1 MLLNLWI
8 KFNGVVCPAQRFA
21 VSAPQQTAAKRRLRF
36 STRVV
41 DTSIF
46 LLTRQLNHNM
56 VNNMELFYANIA
68 LLLCNVT
75 VFVMCLIARAHVVSA
90 SKALENLDWEQTASL
105 TGDMATVK
113 KSIQKLNNRLN
124 GMEAKDPYTVLESL
138 RSQANVQPIRQ
149 QSQVKQ
155 TGG

>member
-1 MLLNLWI
+1 MPCL
-8 KFNGVVCPAQRFA
+8 FTRFV
-21 VSAPQQTAAKRRLRF
+21 VSAATQGAAKRRLRF
-36 STRVV
+36 STGVV
-41 DTSIF
+41 DTRIF
-46 LLTRQLNHNM
+46 LLTRQVNYNM

-90 SKALENLDWEQTASL
+90 SKALRELDWEQTASL

-124 GMEAKDPYTVLESL
+124 GMEAKDPYSVLESL
-138 RSQANVQPIRQ
+138 RSQANVNGAIQ
-149 QSQVKQ
+149 QTRIKQ

>member
-1 MLLNLWI
+1 M
-8 KFNGVVCPAQRFA
+8 GV
-21 VSAPQQTAAKRRLRF
+21 TARPSSVKRSLRF
-36 STRVV
+36 STRAV
-41 DTSIF
+41 DASIF
-46 LLTRQLNHNM
+46 LLTRQFNCNM

-68 LLLCNVT
+68 LFLCNLLVLG
-75 VFVMCLIARAHVVSA
+75 VCLIARAHVSSA
-90 SKALENLDWEQTASL
+90 SKALNELDWEQTACL

-138 RSQANVQPIRQ
+138 RSQANVSPIRQ
-149 QSQVKQ
+149 PTQIKQ

>member
-1 MLLNLWI
+1 M
-8 KFNGVVCPAQRFA
+8 VCLALRFA
-21 VSAPQQTAAKRRLRF
+21 VSAPQQTSVKRSLRF
-36 STRVV
+36 TTRVV

-46 LLTRQLNHNM
+46 LLTRQVNQYK

-75 VFVMCLIARAHVVSA
+75 VFVLCLIARAHVVSA
-90 SKALENLDWEQTASL
+90 SKALDNLDWEQTASL

-138 RSQANVQPIRQ
+138 RAQANVQPIRQ
-149 QSQVKQ
+149 QPQIKQ

>member
-1 MLLNLWI
+1 MGFL
-8 KFNGVVCPAQRFA
+8 GGP
-21 VSAPQQTAAKRRLRF
+21 SARTSAKQSLRF
-36 STRVV
+36 STRAV
-41 DTSIF
+41 DASIF
-46 LLTRQLNHNM
+46 LLTRQLNRNM
-56 VNNMELFYANIA
+56 VNIMELFYANIA

-90 SKALENLDWEQTASL
+90 SKALEHLDWEQTASL

-149 QSQVKQ
+149 QPQVKQ

>member
-1 MLLNLWI
+1 
-8 KFNGVVCPAQRFA
+8 
-21 VSAPQQTAAKRRLRF
+21 
-36 STRVV
+36 
-41 DTSIF
+41 
-46 LLTRQLNHNM
+46 
-56 VNNMELFYANIA
+56 MELFYANIA

-75 VFVMCLIARAHVVSA
+75 VFVMCLIARAHVSSA
-90 SKALENLDWEQTASL
+90 SKALNELDWEQTASL

-138 RSQANVQPIRQ
+138 RHQANVAPIRQ
-149 QSQVKQ
+149 PTQIKQ

>member
-1 MLLNLWI
+1 MINI
-8 KFNGVVCPAQRFA
+8 
-21 VSAPQQTAAKRRLRF
+21 
-36 STRVV
+36 
-41 DTSIF
+41 
-46 LLTRQLNHNM
+46 
-56 VNNMELFYANIA
+56 FYANLA

-75 VFVMCLIARAHVVSA
+75 VYVMCLIARAHVSSA
-90 SKALENLDWEQTASL
+90 SKALNELDWEQTASL

-138 RSQANVQPIRQ
+138 RAQANVQPIRQ
-149 QSQVKQ
+149 HPQVKQ

>member
-1 MLLNLWI
+1 M
-8 KFNGVVCPAQRFA
+8 VCLALRFS
-21 VSAPQQTAAKRRLRF
+21 VSAPQQTSVKRSLRF
-36 STRVV
+36 TTRVV

-46 LLTRQLNHNM
+46 LLTRQVNQYK

-90 SKALENLDWEQTASL
+90 SKALDNLDWEQTASL

-113 KSIQKLNNRLN
+113 KSIQKLNSRLN
-124 GMEAKDPYTVLESL
+124 GMEAKDPYSVLESL
-138 RSQANVQPIRQ
+138 RAQANVQPIRQ
-149 QSQVKQ
+149 QPQVKQ

>member
-1 MLLNLWI
+1 MNI
-8 KFNGVVCPAQRFA
+8 
-21 VSAPQQTAAKRRLRF
+21 
-36 STRVV
+36 
-41 DTSIF
+41 
-46 LLTRQLNHNM
+46 
-56 VNNMELFYANIA
+56 FYANIA

-75 VFVMCLIARAHVVSA
+75 VFVMCLIARDHVSSA
-90 SKALENLDWEQTASL
+90 SKALEELDWEQTASL

-138 RSQANVQPIRQ
+138 RAQANVQPIRQ
-149 QSQVKQ
+149 QTQVKQ

>member
-1 MLLNLWI
+1 
-8 KFNGVVCPAQRFA
+8 
-21 VSAPQQTAAKRRLRF
+21 
-36 STRVV
+36 
-41 DTSIF
+41 
-46 LLTRQLNHNM
+46 
-56 VNNMELFYANIA
+56 MELFYVNIA

-75 VFVMCLIARAHVVSA
+75 VFVMCFIARAHVSSA
-90 SKALENLDWEQTASL
+90 AKALDELDWEQTASL

-138 RSQANVQPIRQ
+138 RAQANVAPIRQ
-149 QSQVKQ
+149 QTQVKQ

>member
-1 MLLNLWI
+1 M
-8 KFNGVVCPAQRFA
+8 VCLALRFA
-21 VSAPQQTAAKRRLRF
+21 VSAPQQTSVKRSLRF
-36 STRVV
+36 TTRVV

-46 LLTRQLNHNM
+46 LLTRQVNQYK

-90 SKALENLDWEQTASL
+90 SKALDNLDWEQTASL

-138 RSQANVQPIRQ
+138 RAQANVQPIRQ
-149 QSQVKQ
+149 QPQIKQ

>member
-1 MLLNLWI
+1 MINI
-8 KFNGVVCPAQRFA
+8 
-21 VSAPQQTAAKRRLRF
+21 
-36 STRVV
+36 
-41 DTSIF
+41 
-46 LLTRQLNHNM
+46 
-56 VNNMELFYANIA
+56 FYANIA

-90 SKALENLDWEQTASL
+90 SKALEDLDWEQTASL

-138 RSQANVQPIRQ
+138 RAQANVAPIRQ
-149 QSQVKQ
+149 PTQVKQ

>member
-1 MLLNLWI
+1 M
-8 KFNGVVCPAQRFA
+8 VCLALRFT
-21 VSAPQQTAAKRRLRF
+21 VSAPQQTSVKRSLRF
-36 STRVV
+36 TTRVV

-46 LLTRQLNHNM
+46 LLTRQVNQYK

-75 VFVMCLIARAHVVSA
+75 VFVLCLIARAHVVSA
-90 SKALENLDWEQTASL
+90 SKALQDLDWEQTASL

-138 RSQANVQPIRQ
+138 RAQANVQPIRQ
-149 QSQVKQ
+149 QPQIKQ

>member
-1 MLLNLWI
+1 M
-8 KFNGVVCPAQRFA
+8 VCLALRFS
-21 VSAPQQTAAKRRLRF
+21 VSAPQQTSVKRSLRF
-36 STRVV
+36 TTRVV

-46 LLTRQLNHNM
+46 LLTRQVNQYK

-75 VFVMCLIARAHVVSA
+75 VFVMCVIARAHVVSA
-90 SKALENLDWEQTASL
+90 SKALDNLDWEQTASL

-138 RSQANVQPIRQ
+138 RAQANVQPIRQ
-149 QSQVKQ
+149 QPQIKQ